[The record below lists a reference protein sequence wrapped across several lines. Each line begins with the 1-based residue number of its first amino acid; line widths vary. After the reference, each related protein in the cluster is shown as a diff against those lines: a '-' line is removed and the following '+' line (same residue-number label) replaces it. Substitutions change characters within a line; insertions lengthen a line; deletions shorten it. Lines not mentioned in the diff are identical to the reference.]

1 MFACVFY
8 IFLFIYL
15 FFFVCMCVCHIKK
28 DYLLTYLLTYVSF
41 VNNQLC
47 SVDSPHIIKFLT
59 TIYNIFRILKLSL
72 QIKYS

>member
-1 MFACVFY
+1 
-8 IFLFIYL
+8 
-15 FFFVCMCVCHIKK
+15 MCVCHIKK